1 MNRPHAAALP
11 FLLVYLLLPPLV
23 QKGSAGRDSTAPLSK
38 WAVGASFDTGV
49 TCEQARTRML
59 ASYAHLHIGGFSEVV
74 CIAGDDPRLA
84 K

>member
-1 MNRPHAAALP
+1 MNCQNAAALP

-38 WAVGASFDTGV
+38 WAVGASYDTAA

-59 ASYAHLHIGGFSEVV
+59 ASYSHLHIDGFSQVV
-74 CIAGDDPRLA
+74 CVAGNDPRLA